1 MSISNEVLRKAVYM
15 LALAFEY
22 ELAGSK
28 ARLDWDPDLLRAVST
43 EESRLRSVVAFLKRR
58 GGGLY
63 LNFIQGRDVSD
74 DGKYDAIEM
83 DLRTGQMLID
93 MQAYYTSIDESWQQ
107 PHRPVSEKDA
117 KDFIEVVFAGPSAG
131 EVGHVEPSQA
141 SIALAKKTLS
151 AALRRGPK
159 EFGDQVPVLRVRS
172 RR

>member
-1 MSISNEVLRKAVYM
+1 MSNM
-15 LALAFEY
+15 LAFGKYPRRPKRIA
-22 ELAGSK
+22 K
-28 ARLDWDPDLLRAVST
+28 DRIMTAR
-43 EESRLRSVVAFLKRR
+43 
-58 GGGLY
+58 
-63 LNFIQGRDVSD
+63 VSD

-93 MQAYYTSIDESWQQ
+93 MQAYYTSVDESWQQ

-117 KDFIEVVFAGPSAG
+117 KDFIEMVFAGPSAG